1 MGLAVVCRRQRVS
14 GGAHPTTSAIAVIAI
29 GPRSASTCTTPPR
42 LQRFSLIALAF
53 IAHRIQSVA
62 VLIGAGS
69 WVLGLPCPR
78 PRATLGAEKAHRVR
92 DRRCERVSGYCNSL
106 VWSAKRNQ
114 TQDSMLRAAAVID
127 TTFDDM

>member
-1 MGLAVVCRRQRVS
+1 
-14 GGAHPTTSAIAVIAI
+14 
-29 GPRSASTCTTPPR
+29 
-42 LQRFSLIALAF
+42 
-53 IAHRIQSVA
+53 
-62 VLIGAGS
+62 
-69 WVLGLPCPR
+69 VLGLPCPR

-114 TQDSMLRAAAVID
+114 TQDSMLRAAAVFD